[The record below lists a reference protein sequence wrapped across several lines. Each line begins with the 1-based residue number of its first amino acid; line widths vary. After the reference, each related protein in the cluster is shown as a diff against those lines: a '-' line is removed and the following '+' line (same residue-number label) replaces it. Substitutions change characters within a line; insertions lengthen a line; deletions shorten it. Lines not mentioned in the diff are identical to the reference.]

1 MTTFARG
8 IAIAVVC
15 LGSSACGV
23 TIDFA
28 TVGNPGNLA
37 NFNGW
42 GAVPETFTIS
52 KFETTNTQFAE
63 FLNRVD
69 AAGTNPNGVYTSLMG
84 SDTIGGIT
92 FNAAAGSGS
101 KYAVKAGAP
110 DGSPAGTSYATMP
123 VAFVTWFTAARF
135 ANWLQNGQQANAA
148 SMEDGTYTLANQ
160 TSGEIPARQSGAGSR
175 VALPSRD
182 EWYKAAFYNGA
193 GYRLWPC
200 TTNDTPTNTVVDLFR
215 PCAANFGGA
224 ATPTV
229 GPINV
234 GSYTNSA
241 SSYGLYDMLGNV
253 TEYTD
258 TGGTSADAGKAQV
271 FGGSWA
277 TPPED
282 LHVWNSAAPPVFR
295 SSSAATSQIG
305 FRVAVVQ
312 AVPEPSAAAVV
323 AAGVV
328 GLAAWRARRRRGTP
342 PSLTRLGFLVADRTS
357 GESGWIARAAKP
369 WRRLR
374 TCTYGCR
381 QRCSVIRA

>member
-1 MTTFARG
+1 MTTFTRAV
-8 IAIAVVC
+8 AIAMAC
-15 LGSSACGV
+15 LGSSARGV

-37 NFNGW
+37 NVNGW
-42 GAVPETFTIS
+42 GAVPETFSIS
-52 KFETTNTQFAE
+52 RCETTNAQFTE
-63 FLNRVD
+63 FLNTVD

-110 DGSPAGTSYATMP
+110 AGSPAGTSYATMP
-123 VAFVTWFTAARF
+123 VAFVSWFTAARF
-135 ANWLQNGQQANAA
+135 ANWLQNGRQASSA

-160 TSGEIPARQSGAGSR
+160 TSGAIPGRKPGTGFQ

-182 EWYKAAFYNGA
+182 EWYKAAFYDGA

-200 TTNDTPTNTVVDLFR
+200 AANNTPTNTVVDLVR
-215 PCAANFGGA
+215 PCAANFGGT
-224 ATPTV
+224 ATPTI

-241 SSYGLYDMLGNV
+241 TAYGLYDMMGNV

-258 TGGTSADAGKAQV
+258 TGGTSADAEKAQV

-282 LHVWNSAAPPVFR
+282 LHGWNSAAPPVFR

-312 AVPEPSAAAVV
+312 AVPEPSSAAVV
-323 AAGVV
+323 VAGLA
-328 GLAAWRARRRRGTP
+328 GLAAWHAHRRRGIVVPVDTLHRRGASVSGRTLVD
-342 PSLTRLGFLVADRTS
+342 PSCSYR
-357 GESGWIARAAKP
+357 
-369 WRRLR
+369 
-374 TCTYGCR
+374 CR

>member
-1 MTTFARG
+1 M
-8 IAIAVVC
+8 
-15 LGSSACGV
+15 
-23 TIDFA
+23 
-28 TVGNPGNLA
+28 
-37 NFNGW
+37 
-42 GAVPETFTIS
+42 PETFTIS

-63 FLNRVD
+63 FLNKVD
-69 AAGTNPNGVYTSLMG
+69 AAGTNPNGVYSSLMA
-84 SDTIGGIT
+84 SDTIGGII
-92 FNAAAGSGS
+92 FNAAAGGGS

-110 DGSPAGTSYATMP
+110 AGSPAGTSYAAMP

-135 ANWLQNGQQANAA
+135 ANWLQNGQQASAA

-160 TSGEIPARQSGAGSR
+160 TSGEIPARNPGTGSR
-175 VALPSRD
+175 VAVPSRD
-182 EWYKAAFYNGA
+182 EWYKAAFYDGA
-193 GYRLWPC
+193 GYHLWPF
-200 TTNDTPTNTVVDLFR
+200 TTNDAPTNTVVDLFR

-224 ATPTV
+224 ATPTI

-234 GSYTNSA
+234 GSYPNSA

-258 TGGTSADAGKAQV
+258 TAGISADSGTAQV

-282 LHVWNSAAPPVFR
+282 LPMWNSAAPPVFR
-295 SSSAATSQIG
+295 SSSTATSQIG

-312 AVPEPSAAAVV
+312 AVPEPSTTAVV
-323 AAGVV
+323 VAGLT
-328 GLAAWRARRRRGTP
+328 GLAAWHARRRRGTP

-369 WRRLR
+369 SRRVTIR
-374 TCTYGCR
+374 SYR
-381 QRCSVIRA
+381 RRHRCSVIRA